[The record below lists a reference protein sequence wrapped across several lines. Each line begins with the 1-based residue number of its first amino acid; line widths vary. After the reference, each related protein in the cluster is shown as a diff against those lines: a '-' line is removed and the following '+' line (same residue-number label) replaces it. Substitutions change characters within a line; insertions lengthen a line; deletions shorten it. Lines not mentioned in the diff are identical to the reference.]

1 MEVLASTNRM
11 SAITFLS
18 LYFLRKHGTGLQ
30 CLHKR
35 SGIRI
40 NMGISHY
47 IHFNFCVCYF
57 VHDTI
62 QDTFCSYFTEITSI
76 VYIPWH
82 FCTTSLY
89 RTYYHQTLLGSP
101 QNWTVSGTL
110 PKAQDNKPQK
120 DQQ

>member
-30 CLHKR
+30 CSHNR

-40 NMGISHY
+40 NMGICHY

-57 VHDTI
+57 VCDTI
-62 QDTFCSYFTEITSI
+62 QDTFCLYFMEIMSI
-76 VYIPWH
+76 VYIHWH
-82 FCTTSLY
+82 FCTTSSIRYIIIRLY
-89 RTYYHQTLLGSP
+89 RAAHKTGQFQVP
-101 QNWTVSGTL
+101 V
-110 PKAQDNKPQK
+110 PKAQDNKPKK
-120 DQQ
+120 DRQ